1 MAVHNDEPE
10 SSVLG
15 AFCPLPFLKSLMG
28 PWHPHCSAHNPG
40 RTSFHLNWLHVPHSR
55 SDLPS
60 MWPPPTYDIK
70 LLKRQTPG
78 LWFFPWGL
86 FECIE
91 WHSKCQA
98 FLFGG
103 PAWLGCPCVD
113 EHYCSQV
120 WLYLCSQD
128 EVAWSHLRPPLGS
141 GMIRMSHPTSLIRKP
156 LELLAGWSCEW
167 PHMKPGVLSN
177 SFPC

>member
-1 MAVHNDEPE
+1 MHSLSFRTKERMPAKTKTFGRLYLPSVFKGTLTKLPLVTHN
-10 SSVLG
+10 
-15 AFCPLPFLKSLMG
+15 
-28 PWHPHCSAHNPG
+28 
-40 RTSFHLNWLHVPHSR
+40 R

-113 EHYCSQV
+113 EHYCFQV